1 MTGSTASLPSTSHH
15 RALITFRWFSL
26 ATAVLATLAPSFEVR
41 LPALDVCVSLGL
53 FAISNLAW
61 SRRPLWPVKRWP
73 ARFWLAT
80 DTLLLTALLHRCG
93 GAMNPFSVYFMVYV
107 VVAALLVDR
116 ATTITVALLSTTG
129 FASLLFSETPHMHHT
144 DMRAH
149 LVGMWLAYGLAAG
162 VVTLFVAR
170 ENERAKQREL
180 AMMELRQSHA
190 RMEKL
195 AQLTTLAAG
204 AAHELGSPLGTIA
217 LIAEDIAG
225 NAGSQSSA
233 RVADGKLILSE
244 VERCKEILMRLRAE
258 PGGELVR
265 SIQAKDFVAE
275 LRAALGA
282 HSARVDFSCVQDDAP
297 LHVPVAAFVQAAAN
311 LTRNALEADRQ
322 QRVRVSVDASGNS
335 VTVEDRGTGLS
346 DEVRL
351 RLGEPFYSTKP
362 AGSGLGLGV
371 FLAKTLAEQHGGT
384 LSFSNRPEGGA
395 RFVLSLAS
403 AAVPRAA

>member
-1 MTGSTASLPSTSHH
+1 MTGSANLQSQTSHH
-15 RALITFRWFSL
+15 RPLITFRWFSL
-26 ATAVLATLAPSFEVR
+26 ATAMLATLAPSFELQ
-41 LPALDVCVSLGL
+41 LPELDVGVSLGL
-53 FAISNLAW
+53 FAISNLVW
-61 SRRPLWPVKRWP
+61 SRRPRWPVKLWP

-116 ATTITVALLSTTG
+116 PTTLTVAVLSTAG
-129 FASLLFSETPHMHHT
+129 FASLLFSEMPHMHHT

-170 ENERAKQREL
+170 ENERARQRER
-180 AMMELRQSHA
+180 AMMDLQQSHA

-225 NAGSQSSA
+225 NAAAPGSTT
-233 RVADGKLILSE
+233 VKDGKLILSE

-258 PGGELVR
+258 PGGESVR
-265 SIQAKDFVAE
+265 SILAKDLVAE
-275 LRAALGA
+275 LKATLGA
-282 HSARVDFSCVQDDAP
+282 RSARVDFTCAQDDAP
-297 LHVPVAAFVQAAAN
+297 LWVPVAAFVQAAAN

-322 QRVRVSVDASGNS
+322 QRVQVCVDASLNS
-335 VTVEDRGTGLS
+335 VTVEDGGTGLS

-362 AGSGLGLGV
+362 AGTGLGLGV

-384 LSFSNRPEGGA
+384 LSFGNRPEGGA

-403 AAVPRAA
+403 LKVAHAA